1 MKKYFN
7 NIIILIIIII
17 TNFLNLIIKMV
28 SKAPK
33 FLGNDIL
40 YHAIIHSNIKDV
52 VGLLDG

>member
-1 MKKYFN
+1 
-7 NIIILIIIII
+7 
-17 TNFLNLIIKMV
+17 MV
-28 SKAPK
+28 SKKPK